1 MLILFA
7 IWIFSAA
14 FMLYLV
20 YRAPL
25 LADDGVHY
33 IPRRRAPPHRI
44 GRY

>member
-1 MLILFA
+1 MFILIA
-7 IWIFSAA
+7 IWIFSVA

-33 IPRRRAPPHRI
+33 IPRRRAPPLHTDR
-44 GRY
+44 